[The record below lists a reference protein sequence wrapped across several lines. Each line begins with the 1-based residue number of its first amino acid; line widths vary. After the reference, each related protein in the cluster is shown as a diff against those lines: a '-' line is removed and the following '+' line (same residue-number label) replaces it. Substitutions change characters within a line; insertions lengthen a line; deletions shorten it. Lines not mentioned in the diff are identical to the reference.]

1 MGVYFRE
8 LNVDK
13 DVEIMSHDEE
23 TIQKTLHKVKF
34 LKFNENTRPPYY
46 GTWTKPTTKLS
57 ARNPFKQDEVRRG
70 CCTVSG
76 VKAYDN
82 NVDH

>member
-1 MGVYFRE
+1 M
-8 LNVDK
+8 DK

-57 ARNPFKQDEVRRG
+57 ARNPFKQDEVRG
-70 CCTVSG
+70 CWTVSG
-76 VKAYDN
+76 FKVYSGQKYFNIALVLQDG
-82 NVDH
+82 